1 MHDHGHARG
10 TGVGDQRW
18 LGAALALIVTFLLV
32 EAVVGI
38 VIGSLALISD
48 AAHMLTDAVALAL
61 ALVALRLARRPARGD
76 YTYGLRRAEILSA
89 QANGITLL
97 LLSAWLGYEAVR
109 RLIEPSGV
117 PGAPVIVTALT
128 GIAINL
134 AATWC
139 VRRADQRSMNV
150 RGAYLHILT
159 DLAAFIATVIAG
171 VVILLTGFVR
181 ADAIASLIVVA
192 LMVHAGVGLVRDSG
206 RVLLE
211 AAPAGLEPTRIGQDM
226 AAHDGVVEVHDLHVW
241 EITSG
246 APALSAHVLV
256 APKLDC
262 HRVRDGLETMLRER
276 YHLTHTTLQVD
287 HAQPTVYRITS
298 A

>member
-1 MHDHGHARG
+1 MHDHAHARG
-10 TGVGDQRW
+10 AGAGDQRW

-32 EAVVGI
+32 EAVVGV

-61 ALVALRLARRPARGD
+61 ALVALRLARRPARGG

-97 LLSAWLGYEAVR
+97 LLAAWLGYLAVR
-109 RLIEPSGV
+109 RLIEPSEV
-117 PGAPVIVTALT
+117 PGVPVIVTALT

-139 VRRADQRSMNV
+139 VRRADRRSLNV

-159 DLAAFIATVIAG
+159 DLAAFIATAVAG
-171 VVILLTGFVR
+171 AVILLTGFAR

-192 LMVHAGVGLVRDSG
+192 LMVHAGLGLVRDSG

-211 AAPAGLEPTRIGQDM
+211 AAPAGLEPTRIGHDM
-226 AAHDGVVEVHDLHVW
+226 AAQDGVVEVHDLHVW

-256 APKLDC
+256 APTLNC

-276 YHLTHTTLQVD
+276 YELTHTTLQVD
-287 HAQPTVYRITS
+287 HAEPSVYRITS